1 MVARA
6 LEKKLRKTARNLVS
20 CCFSESS
27 FKVWPGL
34 LIGLTILVA
43 CSTRTPLATVEAYA
57 RAVYARDY
65 PSAYDYLSADD
76 REAVSRKAYVAQYDS
91 FEGAQLSIGR
101 HLAGLIEFQNPQVAE
116 TGNEATVTFHVRAP
130 DGNAPAVAAILD
142 QAAAERADAAAL
154 KAEVDD
160 LLASGE
166 LPFLEGNQSFEMKRS
181 SGRWGVDLRLGE
193 AALVTFSAGVQAGLP
208 WKFEPLQSSARML
221 PGDRVLAQYRVKNLS
236 NQTLTG
242 KADEDTFPETLAD
255 KLYFYQCFCMIQL
268 TLAPGEEQTLS
279 VVVALTEPLATDQK
293 ELQVHYDFYPIEAFP
308 DSEEGMHAG
317 KGTQGTEGTAG
328 TPP

>member
-1 MVARA
+1 
-6 LEKKLRKTARNLVS
+6 LRQ
-20 CCFSESS
+20 
-27 FKVWPGL
+27 
-34 LIGLTILVA
+34 
-43 CSTRTPLATVEAYA
+43 PLSAGNRGGYA

-76 REAVSRKAYVAQYDS
+76 WKAVSREAFVAQYGS
-91 FEGAQLSIGR
+91 FEGVQLAVSR
-101 HLAGLIEFQNPQVAE
+101 HLAGIIEFQNPQVAE
-116 TGNEATVTFHVRAP
+116 VGDSATITFHVRVP

-142 QAAAERADAAAL
+142 QASADGADTASL
-154 KAEVDD
+154 GAEVDA
-160 LLASGE
+160 LLRSGE
-166 LPFLEGNQSFEMKRS
+166 LLFLEGDQTFELKRT
-181 SGRWGVDLRLGE
+181 SGRWGVDLRLRE
-193 AALVTFSAGVQAGLP
+193 AALVTLTAGVQAGLP
-208 WKFEPLQSSARML
+208 WKFEPLQTSARLL
-221 PGDRVLAQYRVKNLS
+221 PGDRILAQYRVKNLS

-308 DSEEGMHAG
+308 DSEEGMHES